1 MRNLFFLFIF
11 LLGTM
16 VSYAQS
22 DYILGI
28 KVAPVISSYRI
39 QNTNDDYEI
48 DNGSSAL
55 KLSFGLVVDKKLTE
69 NYILSTGLIYVPR
82 GVNLATELLNTDPE
96 AALPAFNDPDEY
108 KLQYL
113 QVPLT
118 IKMFTNEFI
127 PDGRIAFQLGMAP
140 EIKVY
145 EEALEPDDA
154 LVEKF
159 QPFNLPVI
167 LGAGVEY
174 RVGINTIL
182 FGGVSYQRGL
192 NNILKDTQLGS
203 DEFEL
208 RSTVVSIDAGIKF

>member
-1 MRNLFFLFIF
+1 MRNLFFLFVF
-11 LLGTM
+11 LLCAV
-16 VSYAQS
+16 VSQAQS

-39 QNTNDDYEI
+39 QNTNDDYDI
-48 DNGSSAL
+48 DNASSAL

-69 NYILSTGLIYVPR
+69 NYVLSTGLIYIPK
-82 GVNLATELLNTDPE
+82 GVELSTELLNTDPQ
-96 AALPAFNDPDEY
+96 AGLATFNDPDEY

-113 QVPLT
+113 QIPVT
-118 IKMFTNEFI
+118 IKLFTNEFI

-145 EEALEPDDA
+145 EEALEPDNA
-154 LVEKF
+154 LVQKF
-159 QPFNLPVI
+159 QPFNLPVV

-203 DEFEL
+203 DELEL